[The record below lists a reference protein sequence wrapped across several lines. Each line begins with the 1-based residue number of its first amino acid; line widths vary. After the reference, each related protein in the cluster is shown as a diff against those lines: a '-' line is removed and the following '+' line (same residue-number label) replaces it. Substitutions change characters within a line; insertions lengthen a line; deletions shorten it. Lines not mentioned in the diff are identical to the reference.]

1 MTRYTR
7 ILSKAT
13 TRYLPFIA
21 LALSL
26 YGAQRLCSAAALVV
40 IALPFVLLAF
50 ASLSKELSFRAR
62 LAAIIIYFELIAL
75 IAVKSG
81 LISMG

>member
-1 MTRYTR
+1 MYTR

-26 YGAQRLCSAAALVV
+26 YGAQKLCNAAALAV
-40 IALPFVLLAF
+40 ISLPFILLAF
-50 ASLSKELSFRAR
+50 ASVSKELPLRVR
-62 LAAIIIYFELIAL
+62 LAAIAIYFELMVLVAL
-75 IAVKSG
+75 KTG
-81 LISMG
+81 LINMG